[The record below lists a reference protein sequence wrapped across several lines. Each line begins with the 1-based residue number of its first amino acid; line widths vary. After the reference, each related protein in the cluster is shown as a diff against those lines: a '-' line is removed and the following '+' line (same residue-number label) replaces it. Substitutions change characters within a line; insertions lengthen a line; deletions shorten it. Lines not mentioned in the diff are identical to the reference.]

1 MNARQRSD
9 PAKPPTNAL
18 PSCRTN
24 KIHVYCGH
32 GSSMHIDE
40 KLVLPPGRLEW
51 RGAAVPAPADVEATL
66 ARRYGATW
74 HVPAYM
80 DK

>member
-1 MNARQRSD
+1 
-9 PAKPPTNAL
+9 
-18 PSCRTN
+18 
-24 KIHVYCGH
+24 
-32 GSSMHIDE
+32 MHIDE